1 MIRRP
6 VRSPGADRAEP
17 CQDRRAW
24 LAALAA
30 APVMGHMPL
39 AQAQSDGALDVPFVT
54 TPQNVVD
61 AMLALADVGPND
73 RLLDLGSGDGRIV
86 ITAAKRWGIE
96 ATGVEIDPMLIERA
110 RGEAVRAGVAD
121 RARFVEADLFKIDL
135 TQATVITMY
144 LLPDVNLLLRP
155 RLQQLRPGTRLVSH
169 DWDMGD
175 WEPDRTVQVDAPD
188 KRVGLRKQSRLM
200 LWTVGGR
207 PSASPMR

>member
-1 MIRRP
+1 MSRRATP
-6 VRSPGADRAEP
+6 LSDAGQAGARL
-17 CQDRRAW
+17 DRRSW
-24 LAALAA
+24 LATLAA
-30 APVMGHMPL
+30 ATVL
-39 AQAQSDGALDVPFVT
+39 ARAPQARAQSDSALDVPFVK

-61 AMLALADVGPND
+61 AMLALAEVGPGD

-96 ATGVEIDPMLIERA
+96 ATGVEIDPALIERA
-110 RGEAVRAGVAD
+110 RAEALRAGIAD
-121 RARFVEADLFKIDL
+121 RARFIEADLFKIDL

-175 WEPDRTVQVDAPD
+175 WEPDRTVLIDAPD
-188 KRVGLRKQSRLM
+188 KPVGLRKQSRLL

-207 PSASPMR
+207 QSARPMR